1 MFLPLQTSSPSTV
14 LGQITDIIKT
24 EIGPPMITPTVLS
37 DKEKKRTKVKKNS
50 LITSNHKYPTKKS
63 VTALYP
69 KLATPFKSMLSVSKT
84 KHEGN
89 K

>member
-37 DKEKKRTKVKKNS
+37 DKEKKRTKVKKT
-50 LITSNHKYPTKKS
+50 L
-63 VTALYP
+63 
-69 KLATPFKSMLSVSKT
+69 
-84 KHEGN
+84 
-89 K
+89 